1 MRDLTILSLC
11 VFTPQNL
18 AQSLGVTFENTTATK
33 VVTIV
38 SRMLEARKGARPDN
52 AVRAIPTLITNLT
65 TLCTSG
71 RLQVTG
77 KAVAMNFSRSA
88 VPFRWRSAFHHSS
101 MRVQFQGEGNWLDQ
115 RVPITVMQFP
125 GNRNPFWNPRQDS
138 SDFSTNIIY
147 VSVSNGEGGGAP
159 VRRRLAPARSPVS
172 RPTFT
177 NITFVITSQIFSNGT
192 TYEKNTAYEKTD
204 ACGKKT
210 TIKTGTA
217 LSSAGKRMW
226 CVVWNTTKDLDGAWD
241 PEPCRVVRM
250 ELQNSTTVDVG
261 EAVSGDAVL
270 ENTVLTSSIWCECL
284 VDTSPQVR
292 QTFKMI
298 LKLRSNRLMK

>member
-1 MRDLTILSLC
+1 MRDLTIVLRSC
-11 VFTPQNL
+11 VVPPQNL
-18 AQSLGVTFENTTATK
+18 ADSLGVTFENTTATT

-65 TLCTSG
+65 NLCASG

-77 KAVAMNFSRSA
+77 KAVAMNFYRSA
-88 VPFRWRSAFHHSS
+88 VPNRWRSAFSGSS
-101 MRVQFQGEGNWLDQ
+101 MRVRFQGEGNWLDQ

-177 NITFVITSQIFSNGT
+177 NITFVITSQMFSNGT

-226 CVVWNTTKDLDGAWD
+226 CVVWNTTKEPDGAWD

-270 ENTVLTSSIWCECL
+270 TSSIWCECL

-292 QTFKMI
+292 
-298 LKLRSNRLMK
+298 